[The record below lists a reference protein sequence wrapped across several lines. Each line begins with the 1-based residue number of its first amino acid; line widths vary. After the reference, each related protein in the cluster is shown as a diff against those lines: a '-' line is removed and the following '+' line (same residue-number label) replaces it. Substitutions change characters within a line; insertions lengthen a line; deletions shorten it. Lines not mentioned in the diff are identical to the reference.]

1 MMIYTN
7 TIENITPQMLEG
19 FFVDWPNPPSTETH
33 LKLLSNSYKVV
44 IAIDPTINKVV
55 GFITAISDGVLSAY
69 IPLLEVLPAYKNRG
83 IGKELVQRMHNEL
96 EDLYMIDL
104 CCDEDLVPYYEKF
117 GMYTA
122 TGMVKRNYAMQSGKI
137 INSSKA
143 TPTESIP
150 AIE

>member
-1 MMIYTN
+1 MLIYTN
-7 TIENITPQMLEG
+7 TIEYITPQMLEG

-122 TGMVKRNYAMQSGKI
+122 TGMVKRNYAMQSGK
-137 INSSKA
+137 NN
-143 TPTESIP
+143 
-150 AIE
+150 

>member
-1 MMIYTN
+1 MLIYTN

-69 IPLLEVLPAYKNRG
+69 IPLLEVLPAYQNRG
-83 IGKELVQRMHNEL
+83 IGKELVQRMQSEL
-96 EDLYMIDL
+96 SELYMIDL

-122 TGMVKRNYAMQSGKI
+122 TRMRIRRRQPHISRSTAMTMRMKRISM
-137 INSSKA
+137 
-143 TPTESIP
+143 T
-150 AIE
+150 